1 MTPNV
6 AVVDKNGLNV
16 RTVSDASRDN
26 GNLVS
31 GMAIEQRKQIQ
42 ALIGQSRKLLQEIE

>member
-16 RTVSDASRDN
+16 CTVRDASRGN
-26 GNLVS
+26 GSLVS
-31 GMAIEQRKQIQ
+31 GMAANTRHP
-42 ALIGQSRKLLQEIE
+42 G